1 MAGEAMSRI
10 ERLAALL
17 DEPLLV
23 TSGVNVRYLIGLQ
36 SSNAAVLVE
45 PDGEATLYTDFRYAQ
60 KARALEGV
68 RFEQTARAVIGD
80 LSTRLA
86 GRTIWIE
93 GHVVTVAA
101 NEQLRE
107 GGVDTV
113 PQSGL
118 VERLRAIKEPG
129 EIATIREA
137 AAISDKVFT
146 ALADEQFTG
155 RTERELAWRVRELF
169 HEHGGSELCVRH
181 DRRRGRER
189 RQPACGC
196 PRRRDPGE
204 HARHDRRRLPHR
216 RLRVRLHPHLSRPVT
231 CRTSSR
237 ARTRSASK
245 RSSPGSRRTAPASAG
260 ATPTPPRAIVI
271 AAAGFGENFGHGLGH
286 GIGLEVHEQP
296 AARAESTDTFE
307 AGNVISCE
315 PGIYIP
321 GRRRRPDRGHGARHR
336 RRQREAHA
344 RGQAADDRQVT
355 CARRGRRRQHQRVQ
369 DRDAHRARG
378 LGLADRRLPAREAG
392 QGRRLRAHEGEEH
405 RLGLGRRQDVPGGRE
420 VPARLHRG
428 QEHAVPLRLRRRG
441 RLHGRADVRADV
453 AAARVA
459 RGRAAVHAAFDPGA
473 APLRRRQAVRRAA
486 ARRRSSSRSPT
497 PSRA

>member
-1 MAGEAMSRI
+1 MAGEAMSRV

-45 PDGEATLYTDFRYAQ
+45 PDGDATLFTDFRYAQ

-118 VERLRAIKEPG
+118 VERLRAVKEPG

-146 ALADEQFTG
+146 ALAEEQFTG
-155 RTERELAWRVRELF
+155 RTELQLAWRVRELF
-169 HEHGGSELCVRH
+169 HEHGASELAFDTIVAAAENGASPHADVR
-181 DRRRGRER
+181 DAEIPANTLVTIDAGCRVDGYASDCTRTFATGDLPDELARAYEVCLEAELAGLEAYGPGVSGRD
-189 RQPACGC
+189 ADAAA
-196 PRRRDPGE
+196 RD
-204 HARHDRRRLPHR
+204 LI
-216 RLRVRLHPHLSRPVT
+216 T
-231 CRTSSR
+231 
-237 ARTRSASK
+237 
-245 RSSPGSRRTAPASAG
+245 
-260 ATPTPPRAIVI
+260 
-271 AAAGFGENFGHGLGH
+271 AAGFGENFGHGLGH

-315 PGIYIP
+315 PGIYL
-321 GRRRRPDRGHGARHR
+321 PDVGGVRIEDMVLVTDGGSERLT
-336 RRQREAHA
+336 HA
-344 RGQAADDRQVT
+344 DKQLT
-355 CARRGRRRQHQRVQ
+355 T
-369 DRDAHRARG
+369 
-378 LGLADRRLPAREAG
+378 
-392 QGRRLRAHEGEEH
+392 
-405 RLGLGRRQDVPGGRE
+405 
-420 VPARLHRG
+420 
-428 QEHAVPLRLRRRG
+428 
-441 RLHGRADVRADV
+441 VR
-453 AAARVA
+453 
-459 RGRAAVHAAFDPGA
+459 
-473 APLRRRQAVRRAA
+473 
-486 ARRRSSSRSPT
+486 
-497 PSRA
+497 

>member
-1 MAGEAMSRI
+1 MAGEAVSRI

-23 TSGVNVRYLIGLQ
+23 TSGVNVRYLTGLQ
-36 SSNAAVLVE
+36 SSNAALLVA
-45 PDGEATLYTDFRYAQ
+45 PDGDATLFTDFRYAQ

-68 RFEQTARAVIGD
+68 RFEQTARAVFGD

-146 ALADEQFTG
+146 ALAEEQFTG

-169 HEHGGSELCVRH
+169 HEHGASGACVRH

-204 HARHDRRRLPHR
+204 HARDDRRRLSHR
-216 RLRVRLHPHLSRPVT
+216 RLRVGLHPHL
-231 CRTSSR
+231 C
-237 ARTRSASK
+237 
-245 RSSPGSRRTAPASAG
+245 
-260 ATPTPPRAIVI
+260 
-271 AAAGFGENFGHGLGH
+271 
-286 GIGLEVHEQP
+286 
-296 AARAESTDTFE
+296 
-307 AGNVISCE
+307 
-315 PGIYIP
+315 
-321 GRRRRPDRGHGARHR
+321 DR
-336 RRQREAHA
+336 
-344 RGQAADDRQVT
+344 
-355 CARRGRRRQHQRVQ
+355 
-369 DRDAHRARG
+369 
-378 LGLADRRLPAREAG
+378 
-392 QGRRLRAHEGEEH
+392 
-405 RLGLGRRQDVPGGRE
+405 
-420 VPARLHRG
+420 
-428 QEHAVPLRLRRRG
+428 
-441 RLHGRADVRADV
+441 
-453 AAARVA
+453 
-459 RGRAAVHAAFDPGA
+459 
-473 APLRRRQAVRRAA
+473 
-486 ARRRSSSRSPT
+486 
-497 PSRA
+497 